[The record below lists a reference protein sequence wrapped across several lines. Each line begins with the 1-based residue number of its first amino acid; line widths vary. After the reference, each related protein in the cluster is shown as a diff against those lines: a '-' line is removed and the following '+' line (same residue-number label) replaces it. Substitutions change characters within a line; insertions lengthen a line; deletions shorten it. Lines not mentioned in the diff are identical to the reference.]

1 MTTNAREK
9 KMNQQE
15 DDESLSEIYLKSR
28 NYFYEKS
35 QLLFS
40 LKQNYMKRLETF
52 KVQKDKN
59 KENYKDYVNDV
70 TELALKDAE
79 LRFQRQVLLNNEIQW
94 NNHFVGQLAEIE
106 RKRIVLQ
113 DHLDLYRTNRMQ
125 ITSLQQKIHTIT
137 EQNRMNTLN
146 SIVFMNYSKSILEN
160 EMRKSYLANRL
171 FQQRKEMLKLSKF
184 YNSLLTQK
192 RKELRSFQIN
202 KINVFRRYERIL
214 LGKGKEY
221 IEHQQQMALNNSFDF
236 LSLSGG
242 FGSEAELGSGDPN
255 DPDNCRM
262 DSGLGGSSD
271 SQSINTS
278 VGSRNNNNNNNNNQ
292 KRGSVAP
299 NNNKNGV
306 TRRSLLKTS
315 FSLPSA
321 YGPAGGQPGGSGGD
335 QNNSNSLMYQMM
347 NTSLDDED
355 EDDDKHINDTLEGR
369 VANKILVVDLPDLFP
384 QLQNNTSGT
393 INNNTNTNIHNN
405 NNINNNN
412 GNPLAGGSSQTDD
425 DHEPGGLPGLH
436 HHHHSNHR
444 NKKELTPL
452 NSRNRRRS
460 IVQEGDFIQFVD
472 RSNKTSR
479 STNNNNEKEKEKSG
493 TRKGSPSRSSVGAGG
508 SIVQEKSSILSFPD
522 YPTMNKNNK
531 KKKKKTNPSNP
542 NSGGTGGNT
551 VVIYDPQEFVESCSG
566 DYLPGSVLLELN
578 NKGIGE
584 KEEKLVKLVENC
596 CQAKGKV
603 RQLIAIKDGLNRE
616 LMKQIV
622 VLLSVFNDLVGGG
635 KKTTTNPNNP
645 MKQYTNYHHNN
656 NNNNCN
662 DNEGR
667 ETGDQ
672 SLGANMQTLKDIVGL
687 LQQSPH
693 HQVSEVELSSHFLYL
708 FVRTHCCTCLF
719 FV

>member
-9 KMNQQE
+9 KMSQQQQQQE

-70 TELALKDAE
+70 TDLALKDAE

-192 RKELRSFQIN
+192 RKDLRSFQIN

-255 DPDNCRM
+255 DPDNCRL
-262 DSGLGGSSD
+262 DGGLGGSSD
-271 SQSINTS
+271 SQSINS
-278 VGSRNNNNNNNNNQ
+278 AGSKNNNNNNNNQ

-315 FSLPSA
+315 FSLPTA
-321 YGPAGGQPGGSGGD
+321 YGAQPGSGD

-384 QLQNNTSGT
+384 QLQNNTSAT
-393 INNNTNTNIHNN
+393 NNNTNNNNTMSSNN
-405 NNINNNN
+405 NNINNNS
-412 GNPLAGGSSQTDD
+412 GNPLAGGSSQTDE
-425 DHEPGGLPGLH
+425 DHEQGGLPGLH
-436 HHHHSNHR
+436 HHNNHR

-472 RSNKTSR
+472 RSNKSR
-479 STNNNNEKEKEKSG
+479 PANNNNTEKEKEKSG

-522 YPTMNKNNK
+522 YPTINKHK

-542 NSGGTGGNT
+542 NSGGTGNT

-603 RQLIAIKDGLNRE
+603 RQLTAIKDGLNRE

-622 VLLSVFNDLVGGG
+622 VLLSVFSDLVGG
-635 KKTTTNPNNP
+635 KKTVTNPNSNP
-645 MKQYTNYHHNN
+645 NKHYNNYNHNN
-656 NNNNCN
+656 NNYN

-667 ETGDQ
+667 ETRDQ
-672 SLGANMQTLKDIVGL
+672 SLGTNMQTLKDIVNL

-693 HQVSEVELSSHFLYL
+693 HQVSEDKLYFHFC
-708 FVRTHCCTCLF
+708 FS
-719 FV
+719 